1 MKKQFF
7 IVLMLFATFTVVGQ
21 KNELKE
27 ADRALKKGDLT
38 TAKTSIDKAEA
49 LIANADDKLK
59 AKFYFLKGKT
69 YAQIAK
75 KQPSLAKNA
84 YDTAAKSLT
93 DLLEF
98 EKKTGKKSYS
108 NDAAPL
114 FNTIIADLRN
124 IAVNNYKVKAYKQAA
139 HNFNKIFELSPRD
152 TFMLDNAANSA
163 YLGKDYKTALKYY
176 LKLNKLGYKGISTEY
191 QAKNTES
198 GKYETFG
205 SKNQRDLMLKTG
217 KYSDPKDKTTKSR
230 QTAIIKNIASL
241 YGQLGETQKGLEAL
255 KKARAAEPDDYKL
268 LLAEADLQIKL
279 GNKERF
285 AELMNEAIQKN
296 PNEPVLYFN
305 LGVISNQ
312 QNKDDEAIKYYKKA
326 IELNPNYYD
335 AYLNLANVYRKEESG
350 IIDEMNKSLSDFDK
364 YDKLKVK
371 LSDVYKKV
379 LPLYE
384 KAYELKKDDIS
395 VIQTLM
401 GIYENL
407 EMDAKYKT
415 MRAVYDDLRN
425 K

>member
-1 MKKQFF
+1 
-7 IVLMLFATFTVVGQ
+7 MLFATFTVVGQ
-21 KNELKE
+21 KNELKA
-27 ADRALKKGDLT
+27 ADRALKKGDLA
-38 TAKTSIDKAEA
+38 TAKTSIDNAET
-49 LIANADDKLK
+49 LIANADDRSK

-69 YAQIAK
+69 YAEIAK

-93 DLLEF
+93 ELLAF

-108 NDAAPL
+108 NEAAPL

-124 IAVNNYKVKAYKQAA
+124 IAVTDYKNKSYKNAA
-139 HNFNKIFELSPRD
+139 HNFNRVFELSPRD

-163 YLGKDYKTALKYY
+163 YLGKDYKIALNYY
-176 LKLNKLGYKGISTEY
+176 LKLNKLSYKGISTEY

-198 GKYETFG
+198 GKYESFG

-230 QTAIIKNIASL
+230 QTAIIKNISYL

-255 KKARAAEPDDYKL
+255 KKARKADPNDYNL

-279 GNKERF
+279 GNRKRF
-285 AELMNEAIQKN
+285 GELMTEAIQKN

-312 QNKDDEAIKYYKKA
+312 QNKDSLAIKYYKKA
-326 IELNPNYYD
+326 VELNPNYFD

-364 YDKLKVK
+364 YDKLKAK
-371 LSDVYKKV
+371 LSDVYKVV

-384 KAYELKKDDIS
+384 KAHEIKKDDIS

-407 EMDAKYKT
+407 EMDTKYK
-415 MRAVYDDLRN
+415 ALKSQYDLLRN

>member
-7 IVLMLFATFTVVGQ
+7 IVLTLLATFTVVGQ
-21 KNELKE
+21 KNELKN
-27 ADRALKKGDLT
+27 ADRALRKGDLT
-38 TAKTSIDKAEA
+38 TAKTSIDKAES

-69 YAQIAK
+69 YAEIAK

-84 YDTAAKSLT
+84 YDIAAKSLT
-93 DLLEF
+93 DLLAF
-98 EKKTGKKSYS
+98 EKKTGKKTYS
-108 NDAAPL
+108 NEAAPL
-114 FNTIIADLRN
+114 FNTLIADIRN
-124 IAVNNYKVKAYKQAA
+124 IAVNDYKAKSYKKAA
-139 HNFNKIFELSPRD
+139 HNFDRIFELSPRD

-163 YLGKDYKTALKYY
+163 YLGKDYKTALQYY
-176 LKLNKLGYKGISTEY
+176 LKLNKLGYKGVSTEY
-191 QAKNTES
+191 QAKNKKS

-205 SKNQRDLMLKTG
+205 SKNQRDLMLKTDN
-217 KYSDPKDKTTKSR
+217 YTDPKDKVTKSR
-230 QTAIIKNIASL
+230 ETAIIKNIASL
-241 YGQLGETQKGLEAL
+241 YGLLGETQKGLEAL
-255 KKARAAEPDDYKL
+255 KKARAKEPDDYNL

-279 GNKERF
+279 GNKDRF
-285 AELMNEAIQKN
+285 AELMSEAIKKN
-296 PNEPVLYFN
+296 PKEPVLYFN

-312 QNKDDEAIKYYKKA
+312 QNKDDDAIKYYKKA
-326 IELNPNYYD
+326 IALNPDYYD

-364 YDKLKVK
+364 YDKLKAK
-371 LSDVYKKV
+371 LSGVYKKV

-384 KAYELKKDDIS
+384 KAYQLKQDDIS

-415 MRAVYDDLRN
+415 MKAVYDKLRN

>member
-1 MKKQFF
+1 
-7 IVLMLFATFTVVGQ
+7 MLLATFTVVGQ
-21 KNELKE
+21 KNELKA
-27 ADRALKKGDLT
+27 ADRALKKGDLA
-38 TAKTSIDKAEA
+38 TAKTSIDKAET

-69 YAQIAK
+69 YANIAK

-93 DLLEF
+93 DLLAF
-98 EKKTGKKSYS
+98 EKKTGRKSYS
-108 NDAAPL
+108 NEAAPL

-124 IAVNNYKVKAYKQAA
+124 IAVNDYKAKSYKKAA

-163 YLGKDYKTALKYY
+163 YLGKDYKVALNYY
-176 LKLNKLGYKGISTEY
+176 LKLNELGYKGVSTEY
-191 QAKNTES
+191 QAKNIKS
-198 GKYETFG
+198 GKFESFG

-217 KYSDPKDKTTKSR
+217 EYSDPKDKTTKSR
-230 QTAIIKNIASL
+230 QTAIIKNIAYL

-255 KKARAAEPDDYKL
+255 KKARAADPNDYNL

-279 GNKERF
+279 GNKKRF
-285 AELMNEAIQKN
+285 EELMNEAIQKN
-296 PNEPVLYFN
+296 PNEPILYFN
-305 LGVISNQ
+305 LGVISNE
-312 QNKDDEAIKYYKKA
+312 QNKDTEAIKYYKKA
-326 IELNPNYYD
+326 IELNPDYYD
-335 AYLNLANVYRKEESG
+335 AYVNMANVYRKKESG

-371 LSDVYKKV
+371 LSKVYKKV

-384 KAYELKKDDIS
+384 KAYNLKKDDIS

-407 EMDAKYKT
+407 EMDAKYK
-415 MRAVYDDLRN
+415 ALKVVYDKLRN

>member
-7 IVLMLFATFTVVGQ
+7 IVLMLLATFTVVGQ
-21 KNELKE
+21 KNELKA
-27 ADRALKKGDLT
+27 ADKALKKGNLT
-38 TAKTSIDKAEA
+38 TAKTSIDKAET

-69 YAQIAK
+69 YAEIAK

-93 DLLEF
+93 DLLAF
-98 EKKTGKKSYS
+98 EKKTGRKSYS
-108 NDAAPL
+108 NEAAPL

-124 IAVNNYKVKAYKQAA
+124 IAVNDYKTKSYKNAA
-139 HNFNKIFELSPRD
+139 HNFNKIFELSPID
-152 TFMLDNAANSA
+152 TFMLDTAANSA
-163 YLGKDYKTALKYY
+163 YLGKDYKTALNYY

-191 QAKNTES
+191 QAKNTDT
-198 GKYETFG
+198 GKYESFG

-230 QTAIIKNIASL
+230 QTAIIKNMAYL

-255 KKARAAEPDDYKL
+255 KKARAADPNDYNL

-279 GNKERF
+279 GNKKRF
-285 AELMNEAIQKN
+285 EELMNEAIQKN

-305 LGVISNQ
+305 LGVISNE
-312 QNKDDEAIKYYKKA
+312 QNKDAEAIKYYKKA

-335 AYLNLANVYRKEESG
+335 AYVNLANVYRKKESG

-384 KAYELKKDDIS
+384 KANELKKDDIS
-395 VIQTLM
+395 VMQTLM

-407 EMDAKYKT
+407 EMNTKYK
-415 MRAVYDDLRN
+415 ALKSQYDKLKN